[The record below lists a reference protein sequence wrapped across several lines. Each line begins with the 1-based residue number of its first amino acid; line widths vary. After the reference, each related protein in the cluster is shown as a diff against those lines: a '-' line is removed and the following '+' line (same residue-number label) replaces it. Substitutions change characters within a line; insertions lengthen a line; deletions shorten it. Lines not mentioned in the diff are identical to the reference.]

1 VRVRLDRYASVTRW
15 VAVKSW
21 LLLVGGGLL
30 LLTGL
35 FSIFIAILMAATT
48 TNLKEDRAMS
58 SCSSSPAWHRP
69 SRARS

>member
-1 VRVRLDRYASVTRW
+1 
-15 VAVKSW
+15 
-21 LLLVGGGLL
+21 
-30 LLTGL
+30 
-35 FSIFIAILMAATT
+35 MAATT